1 MLSVQNITA
10 IVVILV
16 FLVELYFCTAGSN
29 HRRKRLLSGW
39 NPVKGR
45 IKTVEEKRDEI
56 YHKKYIELTIE
67 VGDGRLVY
75 SKQNPMFCIYEEGE
89 EVDLM
94 ENKGVHRFLGNDRVH
109 QKGIKET
116 LIGTIPMLVIVLIA
130 IILSLVANMWS

>member
-94 ENKGVHRFLGNDRVH
+94 ENKGVHRFCGRPLLLPSAAEGRVTRNQTTEARFFHEKGND
-109 QKGIKET
+109 
-116 LIGTIPMLVIVLIA
+116 L
-130 IILSLVANMWS
+130 

>member
-56 YHKKYIELTIE
+56 KRRRGREREKRKKE
-67 VGDGRLVY
+67 RRN
-75 SKQNPMFCIYEEGE
+75 KEGE
-89 EVDLM
+89 
-94 ENKGVHRFLGNDRVH
+94 
-109 QKGIKET
+109 
-116 LIGTIPMLVIVLIA
+116 
-130 IILSLVANMWS
+130 